1 MEQKSLSRLTKDIV
15 DSRKIKSDDF
25 GKYQVRLNKIS
36 TSLNFIYGLDNNE
49 LWTEIVSKDSENQDE
64 WNSIFQEAK
73 TLKEELADFVGAD
86 GDFTIA
92 KSRADRSYVN
102 IGSIGIMR
110 EGKSEF
116 IAQTTSL
123 NKWILPRKKGE
134 HACTTTSINVI
145 NGASPDGKTQI
156 VRVYYYT
163 VSDIVNLFVDY
174 LEELELDSNQI
185 DKNISTRKQLQS
197 WCHQNAKRLAQE
209 IPSKKSKLGKVFLE
223 YLNNIDKYVNRLC
236 EKVDKEGFI
245 PQTED
250 KKEDNKKRDYYDYE
264 IADIEKGEKIAKEYY
279 SSVSYYE
286 SPDSQPGSEVFTS
299 FATRKADIYTTF
311 DIDGTHVDNIQFL
324 DTPGIG
330 EKKVGVDRILS
341 DAVSMNLDI
350 IIAIRAING
359 SPKEEQEQTFLNIL
373 REKLADKK
381 SSKDWVY
388 YLLNVWDGE
397 DYSSVKSCK
406 DDLVYHL
413 KIGSENS
420 AIELKDD
427 HFCAINLR
435 DGYELKPDN
444 TTDSNNPIGKYLHRI
459 LSNLIPQIDT
469 IDADFFKKATTK
481 YNDLLERYGKL
492 SKDMAKLHLPKYDDY
507 GRIQE
512 LIGSLQTA
520 LAKENAKTPEIMTT
534 IKHHIDQFC
543 SQPCGTL
550 VGLLFGVNNEMTNG
564 DSDDFCSK
572 HKEAIQLKYDKGGY
586 NAYYDFQNYSNLKT
600 TLMEIIKDDIYGR
613 IDQTEADD
621 LLSKTQDTIAT
632 VFISTGKMSFITDNE
647 KEWYEQALSLF
658 SEEGGYP
665 YLEELISSF
674 ANHKINAREIIEPRV
689 TAVVTKCIHHD
700 DFGDPDEYDF
710 QTYENATNA
719 IIHSLFN
726 IEQYAKGLISD
737 GLVKDDIEQLQ
748 LSFEKIYYELTK
760 LAATTDPHKSNKVRD
775 ELYHFYENH
784 SAEVFKDD
792 RSLQKRG
799 LVTSWKNNLKE

>member
-1 MEQKSLSRLTKDIV
+1 MKTLSDLTKDIV
-15 DSRKIKSDDF
+15 NSRINKSRDFKDYQKRLTGIKTTLDF
-25 GKYQVRLNKIS
+25 VS
-36 TSLNFIYGLDNNE
+36 GLQESE
-49 LWTEIVSKDSENQDE
+49 LWSEIVSKDSDNEE
-64 WNSIFQEAK
+64 VWNSI
-73 TLKEELADFVGAD
+73 LKAAIKLRNEVCDFTSSG

-92 KSRADRSYVN
+92 QSRADRNYVN

-116 IAQTTSL
+116 IAQTTNL

-134 HACTTTSINVI
+134 HACTTTSINVV
-145 NGASPDGKTQI
+145 NGASSDGKTGI
-156 VRVYYYT
+156 VRVYYYS
-163 VSDIVNLFVDY
+163 VNDIVKLFIDY
-174 LEELELDSNQI
+174 LDEFGLDKSQI
-185 DKNISTRKQLQS
+185 DETISTRSALKS
-197 WCHQNAKRLAQE
+197 WCKQNAAKMSQQ
-209 IPSKKSKLGKVFLE
+209 IPSQKSKLGKVFLE
-223 YLNNIDKYVNRLC
+223 YINNIDRYVGRLSESVGKEESTPQNE
-236 EKVDKEGFI
+236 EKKVK
-245 PQTED
+245 
-250 KKEDNKKRDYYDYE
+250 DYHDYN
-264 IADIEKGEKIAKEYY
+264 ISDIEKGEDIGKEYY

-373 REKLADKK
+373 REKLADKE

-397 DYSSVKSCK
+397 LYSSVKTCK
-406 DDLVYHL
+406 DDLIYHL
-413 KIGSENS
+413 TTGSKNS
-420 AIELKDD
+420 AIELKED
-427 HFCAINLR
+427 HFCAINLKE
-435 DGYELKPDN
+435 GYELKSDD

-459 LSNLIPQIDT
+459 LSSLIPQIDT
-469 IDADFFKKATTK
+469 IDADFFKKATKK
-481 YNDLLERYGKL
+481 YNELIEKYGNL
-492 SKDMAKLHLPKYDDY
+492 RRDMVALHLPQYDDY

-512 LIGSLQTA
+512 LIGTLQTA
-520 LAKENAKTPEIMTT
+520 LAKENAKTPQIMTT
-534 IKHHIDQFC
+534 IQHHIDQFC
-543 SQPCGTL
+543 TQPCGTL
-550 VGLLFGVNNEMTNG
+550 VGLLFGVDGNITNG
-564 DSDDFCSK
+564 DSDKFYTE
-572 HKEAIQLKYDKGGY
+572 HKDAIQVKYDKGGY

-613 IDQTEADD
+613 IDQTEADQ
-621 LLSKTQDTIAT
+621 LLSETQDTIAK
-632 VFISTGKMSFITDNE
+632 VFINSGKMSFITTNSQ
-647 KEWYEQALSLF
+647 EWYQKMLMLL
-658 SEEGGYP
+658 SEEGIYP

-674 ANHKINAREIIEPRV
+674 ANHKINAQEIVEPRV
-689 TAVVTKCIHHD
+689 TAVVSKCIHHD
-700 DFGDPDEYDF
+700 DFGDPEEYDF

-748 LSFEKIYYELTK
+748 LSFEKIYYKLTK
-760 LAATTDPHKSNKVRD
+760 LAVSTDPHKSNKVRD

-784 SAEVFKDD
+784 SAEVFKEDK
-792 RSLQKRG
+792 SLQKRG
-799 LVTSWKNNLKE
+799 LVTSWQNNIKA